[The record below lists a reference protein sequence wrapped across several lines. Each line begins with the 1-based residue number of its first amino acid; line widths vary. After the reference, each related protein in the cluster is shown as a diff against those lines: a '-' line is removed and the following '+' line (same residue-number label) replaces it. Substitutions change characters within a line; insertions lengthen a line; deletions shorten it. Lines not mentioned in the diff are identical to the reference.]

1 MQINQCDN
9 TINKLR
15 NKSHT
20 IISVDAEKAFD
31 KIQHQFMTKTSETRH
46 RRKLPQHKKDIQQ
59 ATANNIPNCEK
70 LKAFPLRSG
79 TRQGC
84 SLSAFLFNTGF
95 EVLVMAIRKKKK
107 GNQLEKK

>member
-1 MQINQCDN
+1 M
-9 TINKLR
+9 
-15 NKSHT
+15 
-20 IISVDAEKAFD
+20 IISIDAEKAFD
-31 KIQHQFMTKTSETRH
+31 KIQHPFMTKIPETGH
-46 RRKLPQHKKDIQQ
+46 RRNPPQHKKDIQQ

-79 TRQGC
+79 IRQGC
-84 SLSAFLFNTGF
+84 SLSAFLFNTVF